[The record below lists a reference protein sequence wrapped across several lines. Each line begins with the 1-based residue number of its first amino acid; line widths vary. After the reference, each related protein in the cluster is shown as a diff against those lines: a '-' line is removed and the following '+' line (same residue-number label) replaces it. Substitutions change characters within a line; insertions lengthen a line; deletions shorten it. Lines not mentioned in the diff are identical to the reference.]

1 MSARLLLVPLLRE
14 AVAPRFDLAVDILLV
29 GFDEA
34 MAETGRQHVML
45 AHASA
50 DQLCDFILR
59 QGVTVVVANGIEE
72 GYYHYLRW
80 KRVEVL
86 DGVMGPVDRVVDR
99 FAQGRLAAGDILFE
113 RSDAC
118 GH

>member
-1 MSARLLLVPLLRE
+1 MSARTLLVPLLRKD
-14 AVAPRFDLAVDILLV
+14 VAPRFDLAVELLLV
-29 GFDEA
+29 GFDDA
-34 MAETGRQHVML
+34 QAETSRQHVML
-45 AHASA
+45 AHSSA
-50 DQLCDFILR
+50 DELCDFILR
-59 QGVTVVVANGIEE
+59 QGVSVVVANGIEE

-86 DGVMGPVDRVVDR
+86 DGVMGPADLAVER

-113 RSDAC
+113 RSDAS

>member
-1 MSARLLLVPLLRE
+1 MTPRTLLVPLWRTD
-14 AVAPRFDLAVDILLV
+14 VAPRFDLAVEILLV
-29 GFDEA
+29 SFDESS
-34 MAETGRQHVML
+34 AETGRQNVML
-45 AHASA
+45 AHSSA
-50 DQLCDFILR
+50 DELCDFILR
-59 QGVTVVVANGIEE
+59 QGVSVVVANGIEE

-86 DGVMGPVDRVVDR
+86 DGVMGPVDRVVER

-113 RSDAC
+113 RSDAG